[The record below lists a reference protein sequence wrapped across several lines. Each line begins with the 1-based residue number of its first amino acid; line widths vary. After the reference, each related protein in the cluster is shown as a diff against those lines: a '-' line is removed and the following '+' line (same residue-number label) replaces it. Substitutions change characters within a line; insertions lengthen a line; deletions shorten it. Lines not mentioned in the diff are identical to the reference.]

1 MVHQFTA
8 LVERDGH
15 MYIAYCPGLGL
26 KAIGQTIS
34 QAREKLAQAI
44 EVFMATASP
53 DEIKRR
59 DEFYITQIAIDEP
72 RPNAGF
78 SQEPTFLRESRHEV
92 TNFDQ
97 SLLPAYLPHPVC

>member
-8 LVERDGH
+8 IVERDGH
-15 MYIAYCPGLGL
+15 MYVAYCAGLGL

-44 EVFMATASP
+44 EVFVATASP
-53 DEIKRR
+53 EEIKRR
-59 DEFYITQIAIDEP
+59 DEFYITQIAISDP
-72 RPNAGF
+72 RAPA
-78 SQEPTFLRESRHEV
+78 SYAQEPAYLFDSRHEV

-97 SLLPAYLPHPVC
+97 SLLAAYLPHPVC